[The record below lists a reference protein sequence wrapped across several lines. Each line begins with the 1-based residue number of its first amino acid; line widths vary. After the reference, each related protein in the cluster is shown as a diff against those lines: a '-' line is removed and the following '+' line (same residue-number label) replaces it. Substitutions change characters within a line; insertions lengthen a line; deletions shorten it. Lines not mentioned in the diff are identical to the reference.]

1 MRATIQRGF
10 TLVEILIVVVILAI
24 LAVLTVP
31 RMLSAT
37 DESATN
43 ATLTDLHKIRNHV
56 TVYRARN
63 NVNPPV
69 TQGNGTWGPLIGR
82 DYLAAPPTNAW
93 VGGSNSRVIVFGTA
107 PDTVYHT
114 NYGWIYDPATGNVWA
129 ASMDGNDEPLPR

>member
-1 MRATIQRGF
+1 MKRFDHRAF

-37 DESATN
+37 ENAAEN

-63 NVNPPV
+63 GENPPV
-69 TQGNGTWGPLIGR
+69 AAGNGTWGPLIGR
-82 DYLAAPPTNAW
+82 DYLAGPPTNAW
-93 VGGSNSRVIVFGTA
+93 VGGVNARVIVHGTA
-107 PDTVYHT
+107 PDTAYHT
-114 NYGWIYDPATGNVWA
+114 NYGWIYDPDTGRVWA
-129 ASMDGNDEPLPR
+129 ASMDGNDQPHPR